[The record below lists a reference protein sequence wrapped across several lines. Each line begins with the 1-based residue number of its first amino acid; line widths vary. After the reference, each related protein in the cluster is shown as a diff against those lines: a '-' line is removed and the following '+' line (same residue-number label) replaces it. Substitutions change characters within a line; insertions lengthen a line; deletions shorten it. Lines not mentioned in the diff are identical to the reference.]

1 MSYRANR
8 LVKTSVRTFAIVEQ
22 MSQTDHVRVSELAT
36 ELETSKGI
44 IHNHL
49 STLRELGYVRKVD
62 DGYQLS
68 PKLLQLGY
76 QTRSNARLYT
86 AAHDLLGEFSD
97 RFETGVVLFEA
108 AGSECVAVDAHT
120 VSEATT
126 FGVGTSVAVQ
136 SSLPGHVI
144 YAQNGDADWIDS
156 SHQYELSTISDAVD
170 EQGYAVGPIASGIP
184 LRCVASPIR
193 NEADDCYG
201 CFILIPPEGLS
212 DQQTQRISEAAIRL
226 RSRIENRLCSSWDET
241 RSFATEKHSW
251 IK

>member
-1 MSYRANR
+1 MRYKANR
-8 LVKTSVRTFAIVEQ
+8 LVKTSVRTFDIVEQ

-49 STLRELGYVRKVD
+49 STLRELGYVRKAD

-86 AAHDLLGEFSD
+86 AAHELLGEFSD

-120 VSEATT
+120 VSETT
-126 FGVGTSVAVQ
+126 TVGVGTSVAVQ

-144 YAQNGDADWIDS
+144 YAQNGDVDWINS
-156 SHQYELSTISDAVD
+156 SHQYELSTISDSVGVQ
-170 EQGYAVGPIASGIP
+170 EYAVGPIASGIP
-184 LRCVASPIR
+184 LTCVVSPIV
-193 NEADDCYG
+193 NEG
-201 CFILIPPEGLS
+201 G
-212 DQQTQRISEAAIRL
+212 RL
-226 RSRIENRLCSSWDET
+226 LR
-241 RSFATEKHSW
+241 
-251 IK
+251 